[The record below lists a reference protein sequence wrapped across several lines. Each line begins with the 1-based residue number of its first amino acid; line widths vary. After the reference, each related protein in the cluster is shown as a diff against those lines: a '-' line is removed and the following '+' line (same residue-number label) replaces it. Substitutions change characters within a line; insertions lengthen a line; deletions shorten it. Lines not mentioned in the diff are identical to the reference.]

1 MTNGFRIG
9 VYVKIKFLE
18 ETFVLLA
25 TIQKSTF
32 FKCNDNKENIGFL
45 GIFMLNLQNCMAS
58 HSQLLDI
65 AGLMIGR

>member
-1 MTNGFRIG
+1 
-9 VYVKIKFLE
+9 LE

-45 GIFMLNLQNCMAS
+45 GIFMLNLQNCIAS
-58 HSQLLDI
+58 RSQLLDI
-65 AGLMIGR
+65 TGLMIGR